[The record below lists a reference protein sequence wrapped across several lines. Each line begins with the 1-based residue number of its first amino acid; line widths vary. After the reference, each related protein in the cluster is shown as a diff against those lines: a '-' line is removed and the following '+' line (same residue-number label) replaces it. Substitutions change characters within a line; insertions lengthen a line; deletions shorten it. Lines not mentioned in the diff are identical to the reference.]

1 MSTAVTPINSSL
13 VEYFGDSHN
22 VPSMDDSKA
31 NVQSL
36 DVKVG
41 ANVQSVGPRKLVSD
55 ALRSKLSTGKADE
68 IAQQL
73 IDLALD
79 APRPSDRISAAAEVL
94 DRTEGKAVQSIRH
107 AGVFMVLAPGE
118 DVLAAAFGGSAPDES
133 E

>member
-1 MSTAVTPINSSL
+1 MDSL
-13 VEYFGDSHN
+13 ET
-22 VPSMDDSKA
+22 K
-31 NVQSL
+31 VQSL
-36 DVKVG
+36 DLEKPPH
-41 ANVQSVGPRKLVSD
+41 VQSIGPRKLVSD

-73 IDLALD
+73 IELALD